1 MTDIR
6 EKLIM
11 KSAKECTLCNEALE
25 SAFDE
30 AGGMSASEF
39 AKELSQAITI
49 QAGVELFSPGAI
61 KMRLSRMDKCNAV
74 LQTAS
79 LDSFKKENKGA
90 KATAVVN
97 ELTKQYQNPKMLAE
111 VKDEIQEKAESASID
126 TTTRML
132 VDTEINDRVNRA
144 FKMLDD
150 VIGAWEASDGLF
162 WLDTDFIK
170 LNLERIKRK
179 VEAHENTD

>member
-25 SAFDE
+25 SAFDQ
-30 AGGMSASEF
+30 AGSMSVNEF
-39 AKELSQAITI
+39 SKELSQAITI
-49 QAGVELFSPGAI
+49 QAGVELFSAEAI
-61 KMRLSRMDKCNAV
+61 RGRLKRSLGVVAV
-74 LQTAS
+74 TNSAS

-132 VDTEINDRVNRA
+132 VDTEINDRVNKA

>member
-11 KSAKECTLCNEALE
+11 KSARECTLCNEALE

-49 QAGVELFSPGAI
+49 QAGVELFSKGAI
-61 KMRLSRMDKCNAV
+61 QKRLSRLKGLDAV
-74 LQTAS
+74 SNPAS
-79 LDSFKKENKGA
+79 MDSFNKENKGA
-90 KATAVVN
+90 KATTVVN